1 MPFVSIFGLNYMC
14 GISNAT
20 VNVNAISTMKSD
32 DFQSKNIKLFSRVP
46 LDQLSGDEAKG
57 SDVWGWRDRKMKRDY
72 ALVALT
78 TGTTFVDITRARR
91 PKVVGMMPTETGVS
105 FWRDVKTSR
114 NFAYVVSDR
123 NGSHGLQ
130 IFDLKRLRR
139 FPRNQIFSPDR
150 TYRKIKNAHNIA
162 VHDGYAYVVG
172 ALKQDNL
179 NSRTLANGGLYI
191 LDIRNPLKPVPV
203 GVYRKDGYIHDTQ
216 VVTYKGPDK
225 KWLGSTIAFNSSVDS
240 FSIVSLERH
249 DRPSRI
255 SSSNYNGAGFVHQ
268 GWLSEDHRFF
278 FSNDSKD
285 ELNASGET
293 MPRTH
298 IWDVQKLRKPRY
310 LGFHEGKEVSI
321 DHNLYIKDDLVYQA
335 NYTSGLRV
343 LRIKRQGDKE
353 QSLIELVEVAYIDTY
368 PQKKNVE
375 IQSGAWS
382 VYPYFADKFIVNDT
396 DNGLFVAGFSSL
408 LA

>member
-1 MPFVSIFGLNYMC
+1 
-14 GISNAT
+14 
-20 VNVNAISTMKSD
+20 
-32 DFQSKNIKLFSRVP
+32 
-46 LDQLSGDEAKG
+46 
-57 SDVWGWRDRKMKRDY
+57 MKRDY

-91 PKVVGMMPTETGVS
+91 PKVLGMMPTETGSS

-123 NGSHGLQ
+123 NGNHGLQ

-139 FPRNQIFSPDR
+139 SPRNQTFSPDR
-150 TYRKIKNAHNIA
+150 VYRRIKNAHNIA

-172 ALKQDNL
+172 AYKQDSL
-179 NSRTLANGGLYI
+179 DSRSLANGGLYI
-191 LDIRNPLKPVPV
+191 LDIRNPLKPRPI

-216 VVTYKGPDK
+216 VVNYKGPDK
-225 KWLGSTIAFNSSVDS
+225 QWVGKTIAFNSSVDS
-240 FSIVSLERH
+240 FSIVSLESH
-249 DRPSRI
+249 ERPSRI
-255 SSSNYNGAGFVHQ
+255 SRSIYDGAGFVHQ
-268 GWLSEDHRFF
+268 GWLSEDHRYF

-285 ELNASGET
+285 ELIASGET

-298 IWDVQKLRKPRY
+298 IWNVQKLRKPKY
-310 LGFHEGKEVSI
+310 LGFHEGNEVSI
-321 DHNLYIKDDLVYQA
+321 DHNLYIKDNLIYQA

-343 LRIKRQGDKE
+343 LRMSKLGDKKN
-353 QSLIELVEVAYIDTY
+353 SLIELEEVAFIDTY

-396 DNGLFVAGFSSL
+396 DNVLVVAGFSSL